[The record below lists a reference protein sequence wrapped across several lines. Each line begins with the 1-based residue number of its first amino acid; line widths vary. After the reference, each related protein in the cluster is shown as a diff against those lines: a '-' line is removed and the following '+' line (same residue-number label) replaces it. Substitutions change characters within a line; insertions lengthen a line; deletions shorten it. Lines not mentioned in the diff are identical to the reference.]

1 MGGVAAG
8 VLLLLGIVF
17 YRRQKGAVA
26 AAASGASTSPET
38 GLHVAHA
45 PDNTFAPPGYNYV
58 DKNGAVSLY
67 HANYGFI
74 GDAGNSG
81 TGKNGAGEVSHELES
96 PVFAVAELGSGEIP
110 GKV

>member
-1 MGGVAAG
+1 MGGVTAG

-17 YRRQKGAVA
+17 YRRRKGAAA
-26 AAASGASTSPET
+26 AAASGVSASPET
-38 GLHVAHA
+38 GLHVGHA
-45 PDNTFAPPGYNYV
+45 PDNILPPPGYNYV

-67 HANYGFI
+67 HANNGFT
-74 GDAGNSG
+74 GYTGNCG
-81 TGKNGAGEVSHELES
+81 TGKNGTGEVSHELES